1 MKIDIN
7 KRQATNNDNI
17 NKWRSWSESIN
28 EVVSQFPSIVEN
40 LTERLDIAEMTIK
53 ALEEKINHMSTQG
66 DNKWVKLQQ
75 DTIEISSSKDAIYT
89 KSCGIFSSVDSGK
102 QNTIYVYSEKSI
114 NGLYVNNTKLYTS
127 AIGNYIMPF
136 ASFAGSDAGTMFQIK
151 TDNMTKLGEPI
162 KLYFSTD
169 VSVLS
174 ASIGKGYEPSNNDIT
189 CLTIKVNYAQTKFI
203 MRPPINDNSKLGKVL
218 QTNTVKLAEELKDV
232 KTVEKVY
239 VPVGQYSAGKTPSR
253 TARGVS
259 SKTITKKTITRS

>member
-17 NKWRSWSESIN
+17 NKWRNWSESIN

-89 KSCGIFSSVDSGK
+89 KSCGIFSSVDAGK

-114 NGLYVNNTKLYTS
+114 SGLYINNTKLYAST
-127 AIGNYIMPF
+127 IGEWAQPF
-136 ASFAGSDAGTMFQIK
+136 ITFAGSDAGTMFQIK
-151 TDNMTKLGEPI
+151 SDNTTKIGENI

-169 VSVLS
+169 PSIKFNNYS
-174 ASIGKGYEPSNNDIT
+174 ANNNDIAR
-189 CLTIKVNYAQTKFI
+189 LTIKINYAQAKVIT
-203 MRPPINDNSKLGKVL
+203 RPIINDNSKLNKVL
-218 QTNTVKLAEELKDV
+218 QTNTMNLAKELEDV

-239 VPVGQYSAGKTPSR
+239 VPVGQYSTINTPSR
-253 TARGVS
+253 TANGLS
-259 SKTITKKTITRS
+259 TTKTK